1 MSASLPELPDAY
13 RSIANRVMG
22 CTAEAWVDVSLDA
35 EGLVAVRGA
44 SEAQITAG
52 FAGVLARGLTGLTPA
67 DVLAISDDVVADLG
81 IGSAALPRSRAN
93 GFRNMLETVKKQC
106 RLLSAEDGV
115 TAPPFPSLIVTAD
128 GVEAKGSFALA
139 QAEYLEPDAAAV
151 DALVA

>member
-1 MSASLPELPDAY
+1 MSASLPELPDAD

-81 IGSAALPRSRAN
+81 I
-93 GFRNMLETVKKQC
+93 
-106 RLLSAEDGV
+106 
-115 TAPPFPSLIVTAD
+115 
-128 GVEAKGSFALA
+128 
-139 QAEYLEPDAAAV
+139 
-151 DALVA
+151 